1 MKPGLNP
8 YQVAPDAMKPVA
20 ALDKKITNELVDPS
34 RKRSW

>member
-1 MKPGLNP
+1 MKRGLNP

-20 ALDKKITNELVDPS
+20 ALDKITNELVDPS